1 MVTSFASN
9 IRLPYQ
15 SSILQ
20 FLQKYTFGVLAVAAS
35 LLMMATCIACNKKQY
50 DQFMETE
57 NNNGGDTTKTKRI
70 LALGDSYTI
79 GQNVVEADRFPN
91 QTIKLLQDKG
101 IGLKYPAEIIAV
113 TGWTTANLLNGIQT
127 ANPKPS
133 PPYDAVTLLIGVNN
147 QYQGRDTAEYRNE
160 FIQCLNK
167 AIFFSGNLTNKVFV
181 LSIPDWGV
189 TPFAAGQD
197 RAAIAAKIDQFNAIN
212 KQVCQQMNIVYID
225 ITPSTRQAATD
236 PTLVA
241 NDGLHPSGKEY
252 AKWAALLANEM
263 IKVLK

>member
-1 MVTSFASN
+1 MTQAFASN
-9 IRLPYQ
+9 INHPTRKT
-15 SSILQ
+15 ILQ
-20 FLQKYTFGVLAVAAS
+20 VLQKYTFGVLTVTAS
-35 LLMMATCIACNKKQY
+35 LLVWVTCLACNKNQNN
-50 DQFMETE
+50 QFMETG
-57 NNNGGDTTKTKRI
+57 NFSDTNKVKRI

-79 GQNVVEADRFPN
+79 GQNVTEAERFPN
-91 QTIKLLQDKG
+91 QAITLLQNKGIKLQ
-101 IGLKYPAEIIAV
+101 YPAEIIAV

-127 ANPKPS
+127 ANPKPA

-147 QYQGRDTAEYRNE
+147 QYQGRDTAEYRAE

-167 AIFFSGNLTNKVFV
+167 AIFFSGNLPKKVFV

-197 RAAIAAKIDQFNAIN
+197 RAAIALKIDQFNAIN
-212 KQVCQQMNIVYID
+212 KRVCDEMNIAYVD

-252 AKWAALLANEM
+252 AKWAALLAEQM
-263 IKVLK
+263 IKVLQ